1 MHHAFRDPGI
11 PDGEKSVYTVRVGDG
26 GPVAE
31 LTHIV
36 ACERGGYR
44 TALDVRVGG
53 TGPRGPELTMM
64 IEQRF
69 DRRDGHILAEHYRAE
84 TRSGRKVVSREEV
97 DFADTV
103 HLQFGAGLAPF
114 PVHIM
119 PVAGGLTLLRGLDFT
134 EGAGRDLD
142 AWLAFSVSWPLVA
155 KVEKRTTVTVPAGEL
170 PCWQVRIRPSF
181 AQVNSLVDKIVG
193 GLLPPF
199 LAHFDAAQPHRLV
212 RMSFP
217 TEVSLSAPRAVL
229 ELVT

>member
-1 MHHAFRDPGI
+1 MHNVFRDPGI
-11 PDGEKSVYTVRVGDG
+11 PDGEKSVYTVRIGDG
-26 GPVAE
+26 PPVAE

-44 TALDVRVGG
+44 TALDVRIGSH
-53 TGPRGPELTMM
+53 RGPDLTMM

-103 HLQFGAGLAPF
+103 HLQFGAGLSPF
-114 PVHIM
+114 PLNVM
-119 PVAGGLTLLRGLDFT
+119 PIAGGLTLLRGLGST
-134 EGAGRDLD
+134 VGATTDLE

-155 KVEKRTTVTVPAGEL
+155 EVEKVTTVTVPAGTFG
-170 PCWQVRIRPSF
+170 CTQIRIRPSF
-181 AQVNSLVDKIVG
+181 ARINSLVDKIVG

-199 LAHFDAAQPHRLV
+199 LAHVDTATPHRLV
-212 RMSFP
+212 RLSFP
-217 TEVSLSAPRAVL
+217 TEVSLNAPRAVL
-229 ELVT
+229 ELTT